1 MSIQPNELRIGNLI
15 YIKCVAREVMDDEF
29 EIQECNINNI
39 KSIFE
44 GNKDFLFKPI
54 PLTEEWLLNFG
65 FKVNRETKE
74 GNNIWRYNWTEG
86 HFEIE
91 QIYSFFLNDNNGYD
105 TEIKYVHQLQ
115 NLFFALTMEELNKK

>member
-1 MSIQPNELRIGNLI
+1 MSIQANELRIGNLVDWNGENGI
-15 YIKCVAREVMDDEF
+15 ISQLLEREVVFKCGESDLYET
-29 EIQECNINNI
+29 IN
-39 KSIFE
+39 
-44 GNKDFLFKPI
+44 PI

-115 NLFFALTMEELNKK
+115 NLFFALTIEELNKK